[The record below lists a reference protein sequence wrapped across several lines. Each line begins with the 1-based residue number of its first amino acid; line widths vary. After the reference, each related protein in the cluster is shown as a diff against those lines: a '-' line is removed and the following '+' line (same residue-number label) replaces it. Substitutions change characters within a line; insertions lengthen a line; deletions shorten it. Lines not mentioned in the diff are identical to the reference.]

1 MMVRIG
7 SDMETFLLLV
17 GGGWVLM
24 VLMVLIVLIV
34 LGDSNFLF
42 PRALI
47 VERDGFVF

>member
-7 SDMETFLLLV
+7 SDMETFLLLI

-24 VLMVLIVLIV
+24 VLIL